1 MSKEIPVSFLC
12 DDDML
17 YGILHLPKQASPTQ
31 GLLIVVGG
39 PQYRVG
45 SHRQFVLLAREITK
59 IGIPV
64 LRFDYRGMGDSDGEI
79 GQPEPCEHLD
89 LDIRS
94 AVDCLTAQ
102 VPSLKEITILGLCDG
117 ATSAILYSHTDPRVS
132 KIVLLNPWSS
142 SELHEA
148 KTYLKDYYYNR
159 LLSRDFWLKVIR
171 MELNVVE
178 SCLSITQK
186 VFSVVISKIKKPN
199 VGTGNINNVKEDKAA
214 SLQLNDR
221 ILIGMQKFH
230 GNILLILSG
239 IDSVAFQFKLL
250 LNDTQQGKILLNSSN
265 MTIQYLPEADH
276 TFATN
281 NSYQQLVEGINA
293 WIKPAL

>member
-1 MSKEIPVSFLC
+1 MNKEIPVSFSC
-12 DDDML
+12 HDDLL
-17 YGILHLPKQASPTQ
+17 YGILHLPQQASPIH

-45 SHRQFVLLAREITK
+45 SHRQFVLLAREIIK

-64 LRFDYRGMGDSDGEI
+64 FRFDYRGMGDSDGEA

-94 AVDCLTAQ
+94 AVDFLTAQ
-102 VPSLKEITILGLCDG
+102 VPSLNEITILGLCDG

-171 MELNVVE
+171 MELNVME
-178 SCLSITQK
+178 SFLSITQK
-186 VFSVVISKIKKPN
+186 VLSIVISKIKKLN
-199 VGTGNINNVKEDKAA
+199 VGTGNNDKKDKAA

-221 ILIGMQKFH
+221 ILLGMQKFH

-239 IDSVAFQFKLL
+239 MDSVAFQFKVL
-250 LNDTQQGKILLNSSN
+250 LNDTQQGKVLLKSSN

-281 NSYQQLVEGINA
+281 ISYQQLIECINA
-293 WIKPAL
+293 WIKPAS

>member
-1 MSKEIPVSFLC
+1 MNKEIPVSFLC
-12 DDDML
+12 RDDLL
-17 YGILHLPKQASPTQ
+17 YGILHLPEQALPTQ

-64 LRFDYRGMGDSDGEI
+64 LRFDYRGMGDSDGET

-94 AVDCLTAQ
+94 AIDCLTAQ

-142 SELHEA
+142 NELNEA
-148 KTYLKDYYYNR
+148 KTFLKDYYFKR
-159 LLSRDFWLKVIR
+159 LFSRDFWLKVIR

-178 SCLSITQK
+178 SFLGFIQK
-186 VFSVVISKIKKPN
+186 VVSVVTSKIKKPN
-199 VGTGNINNVKEDKAA
+199 VGTENINNNIKDKAV

-221 ILIGMQKFH
+221 ILLGLQKFH

-250 LNDTQQGKILLNSSN
+250 LNDTQQGKALLNSSN
-265 MTIQYLPEADH
+265 MTIHYLPEADH
-276 TFATN
+276 TFATHKN
-281 NSYQQLVEGINA
+281 YQQLIDWINA
-293 WIKPAL
+293 WLKPAL